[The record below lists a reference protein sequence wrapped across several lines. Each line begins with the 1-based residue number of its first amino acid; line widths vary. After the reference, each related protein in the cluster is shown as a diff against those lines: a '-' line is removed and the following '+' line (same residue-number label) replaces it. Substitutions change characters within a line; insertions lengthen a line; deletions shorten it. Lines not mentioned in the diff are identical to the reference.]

1 MAAGALSAHTWLELS
16 PLGAEVHHLTDG
28 SLHAGRNH
36 QQTVCLLPRRQ
47 VKWILHTIMQMSA
60 VRAPGEGRVDLEGEA
75 SFTLLPSHENTE
87 TKTNDSVY
95 SLPSN
100 PATWNAE
107 KKSFCREKSVS
118 EALNRWKTKVFVIM
132 CHRVSVKTDL
142 SSNIKCWNQFFAGI
156 SSCAV
161 SICVFECFTPSGG
174 LASRADILLKASL
187 CTSHREQLSV
197 KRN

>member
-1 MAAGALSAHTWLELS
+1 MRETALLGESVCVCRWAGGKWLLVHSALTHDWSW
-16 PLGAEVHHLTDG
+16 VHSEQRCTIWLTDLCTQVG
-28 SLHAGRNH
+28 ITSKPSACCRADKSNGFYTLSCKC
-36 QQTVCLLPRRQ
+36 QQFGP
-47 VKWILHTIMQMSA
+47 
-60 VRAPGEGRVDLEGEA
+60 PGEGRVDLEGEA
-75 SFTLLPSHENTE
+75 SFTLLPSHENTQ

-107 KKSFCREKSVS
+107 KNSFCREKSVS

-161 SICVFECFTPSGG
+161 SICLEQSV
-174 LASRADILLKASL
+174 LLPL
-187 CTSHREQLSV
+187 EG
-197 KRN
+197 